1 MPNKKAEILSID
13 NHLTV
18 ENLSNPVLMV
28 NNNTDSKSLLI
39 VDDTPDN
46 IRLLSTML
54 AEQGYK
60 VRKALNGEMALNSC
74 QADPPDLVILD
85 IKMPDL
91 DGYTVCERLKMN
103 PETAEI
109 PVVFIS
115 ALDDVIDKVKAF
127 QVGGVDY
134 ISKPFQC
141 EEVLVRVR
149 NQLTIRELTF
159 KLEQK
164 VAARTAAL
172 LGAFESLQD
181 TQIQLVQSE
190 KMATLGQLIAGIAH
204 EINNPLGFITNN
216 LEFAQEGVQGLMEHL
231 QLYQQEYPQP
241 TETILDHSERIDLEY
256 VLEDLPNLLDSIKI
270 GSDRIQQLSVS
281 LRKFSRKDKNKPVES
296 DLHDGLES
304 TLLILKHRLKSS
316 ANRGAIEIIKEYQE
330 LPQIL
335 CYPEQLNQVF
345 MNLLA
350 NSIDALDERCE
361 KNGDSSSE
369 ESYTIT
375 IETEFISDRSEIQ
388 IRVTDNGLGIPED
401 IQSQIFDYQFTTKP
415 AGKGTGLGLAIAHQ
429 IIQHHDGILKCH
441 SIPQQ
446 GTTFTIALPIK
457 NQID

>member
-1 MPNKKAEILSID
+1 
-13 NHLTV
+13 
-18 ENLSNPVLMV
+18 MV

-46 IRLLSTML
+46 IRLLSMML
-54 AEQGYK
+54 ADQGYK

-91 DGYTVCERLKMN
+91 DGYTVCERLKLN

-109 PVVFIS
+109 PVIFIS
-115 ALDDVIDKVKAF
+115 ALDDVLDKVKAF

-141 EEVLVRVR
+141 EEVLARVR

-190 KMATLGQLIAGIAH
+190 KMATLGQLVAGIAH

-216 LEFAQEGVQGLMEHL
+216 LQFAQEGVESLMEHL
-231 QLYQQEYPQP
+231 QIYQQEYPQP
-241 TETILDHSERIDLEY
+241 TEAIVEHSEHIDLEY
-256 VLEDLPNLLDSIKI
+256 LLEDLPNLLDSIKI
-270 GSDRIQQLSVS
+270 GSDRIQQLSIS
-281 LRKFSRKDKNKPVES
+281 LRKFSRKNSDKPVES
-296 DLHDGLES
+296 DIHDGLES
-304 TLLILKHRLKSS
+304 TLLILKHRLKSNG
-316 ANRGAIEIIKEYQE
+316 NRSEIEIIKEYQE
-330 LPQIL
+330 LPSIL

-361 KNGDSSSE
+361 KQGDSSAQA
-369 ESYTIT
+369 YQIT
-375 IETEFISDRSEIQ
+375 IATEFISDRSQIQ
-388 IRVTDNGLGIPED
+388 IRITDNGLGIPED

-415 AGKGTGLGLAIAHQ
+415 AGKGTGIGLAIVHQ
-429 IIQHHDGILKCH
+429 IIQRHEGLLECH
-441 SIPQQ
+441 STPQQ
-446 GTTFTIALPIK
+446 GTTFTISLPMK

>member
-1 MPNKKAEILSID
+1 
-13 NHLTV
+13 
-18 ENLSNPVLMV
+18 MV
-28 NNNTDSKSLLI
+28 NNLDSKSLLI

-91 DGYTVCERLKMN
+91 DGYTVCERLKDN

-141 EEVLVRVR
+141 EEVLARVK
-149 NQLTIRELTF
+149 NQLTIRDLTF

-164 VAARTAAL
+164 VEARTAAL
-172 LGAFESLQD
+172 LGAFESLQN
-181 TQIQLVQSE
+181 TQVQLVQSE
-190 KMATLGQLIAGIAH
+190 KMATLGQLVAGIAH

-216 LEFAQEGVQGLMEHL
+216 LQFAQEGVESLMEHL
-231 QLYQQEYPQP
+231 KLYQQEYPQP
-241 TETILDHSERIDLEY
+241 TEVIVEHSVTIDLEY
-256 VLEDLPNLLDSIKI
+256 LLEDLPSLLDSIKI
-270 GSDRIQQLSVS
+270 GSDRIQKLSLS
-281 LRKFSRKDKNKPVES
+281 LRKFSRKNNDKPVES

-304 TLLILKHRLKSS
+304 TLLILKHRLKSNS
-316 ANRGAIEIIKEYQE
+316 NRREIEVIKHYQE
-330 LPQIL
+330 LPPIL

-361 KNGDSSSE
+361 KQTDSSE
-369 ESYTIT
+369 ETCEIT
-375 IETEFISDRSEIQ
+375 IETEFIRDRSLIQ
-388 IRVTDNGLGIPED
+388 IRITDNGLGIPED
-401 IQSQIFDYQFTTKP
+401 IQDKIFDYQFTTKP
-415 AGKGTGLGLAIAHQ
+415 SGKGTGIGLAIVHQ
-429 IIQHHDGILKCH
+429 IIQHHEGLLECH

-446 GTTFTIALPIK
+446 GTTFTISLPMK
-457 NQID
+457 NNIENS

>member
-1 MPNKKAEILSID
+1 
-13 NHLTV
+13 
-18 ENLSNPVLMV
+18 MV
-28 NNNTDSKSLLI
+28 NNNTDSKSILI

-46 IRLLSTML
+46 IRLLSMML

-91 DGYTVCERLKMN
+91 DGYTVCERLKVN

-141 EEVLVRVR
+141 EEVLARVR

-164 VAARTAAL
+164 VDARTAAL
-172 LGAFESLQD
+172 LGAFESLQN

-190 KMATLGQLIAGIAH
+190 KMATLGQLVAGIAH

-216 LEFAQEGVQGLMEHL
+216 LQFAQEGVEGLMEHL
-231 QLYQQEYPQP
+231 QIYQQEYPQP
-241 TETILDHSERIDLEY
+241 TEAIVEHSETIDLEY
-256 VLEDLPNLLDSIKI
+256 LLEDLPNLLDSIKI

-281 LRKFSRKDKNKPVES
+281 LRKFSRGNNDKPVES
-296 DLHDGLES
+296 DIHDGLES
-304 TLLILKHRLKSS
+304 TLLILKHRLKGNT
-316 ANRGAIEIIKEYQE
+316 NRGAIEIKKEYQE
-330 LPQIL
+330 LPSLL

-361 KNGDSSSE
+361 KQGKSSE
-369 ESYTIT
+369 EACQIT
-375 IETEFISDRSEIQ
+375 IATEFISDRSEIQ
-388 IRVTDNGLGIPED
+388 IRITDNGLGIPED
-401 IQSQIFDYQFTTKP
+401 IQDKIFEYQFTTKP
-415 AGKGTGLGLAIAHQ
+415 AGKGTGIGLAIVHQ
-429 IIQHHDGILKCH
+429 IIQRHDGLLECH
-441 SIPQQ
+441 STPQQ
-446 GTTFTIALPIK
+446 GTTFIISLPIK

>member
-1 MPNKKAEILSID
+1 MIS
-13 NHLTV
+13 
-18 ENLSNPVLMV
+18 
-28 NNNTDSKSLLI
+28 NNTDSKSLLI

-74 QADPPDLVILD
+74 HADPPDLVILD

-91 DGYTVCERLKMN
+91 DGYTVCERLKLN

-141 EEVLVRVR
+141 EEVLARVR

-164 VAARTAAL
+164 VEARTAAL
-172 LGAFESLQD
+172 LGAFESLQN

-190 KMATLGQLIAGIAH
+190 KMATLGQLVAGIAH

-216 LEFAQEGVQGLMEHL
+216 LQFAQEGVQSLMEHL

-241 TETILDHSERIDLEY
+241 SETILEHSETVELEY
-256 VLEDLPNLLDSIKI
+256 LLEDLPNLLDSIKI
-270 GSDRIQQLSVS
+270 GSDRIQKLSVS
-281 LRKFSRKDKNKPVES
+281 LRNFSRRNNDNPVKS

-304 TLLILKHRLKSS
+304 TLLILKHRLKG
-316 ANRGAIEIIKEYQE
+316 NGQRGPIEIIKEYQE
-330 LPQIL
+330 LPVIL

-361 KNGDSSSE
+361 KTGNSSSE

-375 IETEFISDRSEIQ
+375 IETEYIRDRSLIQ
-388 IRVTDNGLGIPED
+388 VRITDNGLGIPDEIKD
-401 IQSQIFDYQFTTKP
+401 KIFDYQFTTKP
-415 AGKGTGLGLAIAHQ
+415 AGKGTGIGLAIVHQ
-429 IIQHHDGILKCH
+429 IIKQHDGLLECH

-446 GTTFTIALPIK
+446 GTTFTISLPIK
-457 NQID
+457 HQMDSE

>member
-1 MPNKKAEILSID
+1 MA
-13 NHLTV
+13 
-18 ENLSNPVLMV
+18 NPTL
-28 NNNTDSKSLLI
+28 DSKNLLI

-46 IRLLSTML
+46 IRLLSMML
-54 AEQGYK
+54 ADQGYK

-91 DGYTVCERLKMN
+91 DGYTVCERLKLN

-109 PVVFIS
+109 PVIFIS
-115 ALDDVIDKVKAF
+115 ALDDVLDKVKAF

-141 EEVLVRVR
+141 EEVLARVR

-190 KMATLGQLIAGIAH
+190 KMATLGQLVAGIAH

-216 LEFAQEGVQGLMEHL
+216 LQFAQEGVESLMEHL
-231 QLYQQEYPQP
+231 QIYQQEYPQP
-241 TETILDHSERIDLEY
+241 TEAIVEHSEHIDLEY
-256 VLEDLPNLLDSIKI
+256 LLEDLPNLLDSIKV

-281 LRKFSRKDKNKPVES
+281 LRKFSRKNSDKPVES
-296 DLHDGLES
+296 DIHDGLES
-304 TLLILKHRLKSS
+304 TLLILKHRLKSN
-316 ANRGAIEIIKEYQE
+316 ANRSEIEIIKEYQE

-361 KNGDSSSE
+361 KQGDSSAQACQ
-369 ESYTIT
+369 IT
-375 IETEFISDRSEIQ
+375 IATEFISDRSQIQ
-388 IRVTDNGLGIPED
+388 IRITDNGLGIPED

-415 AGKGTGLGLAIAHQ
+415 AGKGTGIGLAIVHQ
-429 IIQHHDGILKCH
+429 IIQRHDGLLECH
-441 SIPQQ
+441 STPQQ
-446 GTTFTIALPIK
+446 GTTFTISLPIK

>member
-1 MPNKKAEILSID
+1 
-13 NHLTV
+13 
-18 ENLSNPVLMV
+18 MV
-28 NNNTDSKSLLI
+28 NNLDSKSLLI

-91 DGYTVCERLKMN
+91 DGYTVCERLKDN

-141 EEVLVRVR
+141 EEVLARVK
-149 NQLTIRELTF
+149 NQLTIRDLTF

-164 VAARTAAL
+164 VEARTAAL
-172 LGAFESLQD
+172 LGAFESLQN
-181 TQIQLVQSE
+181 TQVQLVQSE
-190 KMATLGQLIAGIAH
+190 KMATLGQLVAGIAH

-216 LEFAQEGVQGLMEHL
+216 LQFAQEGVESLMEHL
-231 QLYQQEYPQP
+231 KLYQQEYPQP
-241 TETILDHSERIDLEY
+241 TEVIVEHSETIDLEY
-256 VLEDLPNLLDSIKI
+256 LLEDLPSLLDSIKI
-270 GSDRIQQLSVS
+270 GSDRIQKLSLS
-281 LRKFSRKDKNKPVES
+281 LRKFSRKNNDKPVES

-304 TLLILKHRLKSS
+304 TLLILKHRLKSNS
-316 ANRGAIEIIKEYQE
+316 NRREIEVIKHYQE
-330 LPQIL
+330 LPPIL

-361 KNGDSSSE
+361 KQTDSSE
-369 ESYTIT
+369 ETCEIT
-375 IETEFISDRSEIQ
+375 IETEFIRDRSLIQ
-388 IRVTDNGLGIPED
+388 IRITDNGLGIPED
-401 IQSQIFDYQFTTKP
+401 IQDKIFDYQFTTKP
-415 AGKGTGLGLAIAHQ
+415 SGKGTGIGLAIVHQ
-429 IIQHHDGILKCH
+429 IIQHHEGLLECH

-446 GTTFTIALPIK
+446 GTTFTISLPMK
-457 NQID
+457 NNIENS

>member
-1 MPNKKAEILSID
+1 
-13 NHLTV
+13 
-18 ENLSNPVLMV
+18 MV
-28 NNNTDSKSLLI
+28 NNNIDSKNLLI

-91 DGYTVCERLKMN
+91 DGYTVCERLKLN

-141 EEVLVRVR
+141 EEVLARVR
-149 NQLTIRELTF
+149 SQLTIRELTF

-164 VAARTAAL
+164 VEARTAAL
-172 LGAFESLQD
+172 LGAFETLQE

-216 LEFAQEGVQGLMEHL
+216 LAFAQEGVQSLMEHL

-241 TETILDHSERIDLEY
+241 TEAIIDHSETIDLEY
-256 VLEDLPNLLDSIKI
+256 VLEDLPNILNSIKI
-270 GSDRIQQLSVS
+270 GSDRIQQLSIS
-281 LRKFSRKDKNKPVES
+281 LRKFSRKNNDKPVES

-304 TLLILKHRLKSS
+304 TLLILKHRLKNNG
-316 ANRGAIEIIKEYQE
+316 NRGAIEIRKEYQE

-361 KNGDSSSE
+361 KNGGRSSE

-375 IETEFISDRSEIQ
+375 IATEFISDRSLIQ

-429 IIQHHDGILKCH
+429 IIQRHDGLLECH

-446 GTTFTIALPIK
+446 KTTFTIYLPIK

>member
-1 MPNKKAEILSID
+1 
-13 NHLTV
+13 
-18 ENLSNPVLMV
+18 MV
-28 NNNTDSKSLLI
+28 NNLDSKSLLI

-91 DGYTVCERLKMN
+91 DGYTVCERLKDN

-141 EEVLVRVR
+141 EEVLARVK

-164 VAARTAAL
+164 VEARTAAL
-172 LGAFESLQD
+172 LGAFETLQN

-190 KMATLGQLIAGIAH
+190 KMATLGQLVAGIAH

-216 LEFAQEGVQGLMEHL
+216 LQFAQEGVESLMEHL

-241 TETILDHSERIDLEY
+241 TAAILEHSETIDLEY
-256 VLEDLPNLLDSIKI
+256 LLEDLPNLLDSIKI
-270 GSDRIQQLSVS
+270 GSDRIQKLSLS
-281 LRKFSRKDKNKPVES
+281 LRKFSRKNNNLPVES

-304 TLLILKHRLKSS
+304 TLLILKHRLKSNS
-316 ANRGAIEIIKEYQE
+316 NRREIEIIKRYQE
-330 LPQIL
+330 LPLIL

-361 KNGDSSSE
+361 KQADSSSE
-369 ESYTIT
+369 ATYEIT
-375 IETEFISDRSEIQ
+375 VETEFIRDRSLIQ
-388 IRVTDNGLGIPED
+388 IRITDNGLGIPED
-401 IQSQIFDYQFTTKP
+401 IQDQIFDYQFTTKP
-415 AGKGTGLGLAIAHQ
+415 SGKGTGIGLAIAHQ
-429 IIQHHDGILKCH
+429 IIQHHDGLLECQ

-446 GTTFTIALPIK
+446 GTTFTISLPIK
-457 NQID
+457 NNIENS